1 MKSNSCNES
10 KTCLKRPLK
19 DIQNKGRKDK
29 WTLNEGR
36 NIAFCNTLDLQ
47 YAINALETHFY
58 ILFE

>member
-1 MKSNSCNES
+1 MKSYSRNES

-36 NIAFCNTLDLQ
+36 NIAFCNTFDLQ
-47 YAINALETHFY
+47 YAIIGLHNQFLSSF
-58 ILFE
+58 